1 MVIKKFSSKLVRLKL
16 TLKRKIELRH
26 RNNLGSPLEMQNSH
40 PVKHLSMPTSK
51 TLLGMGAEV
60 VGSQLSHASR

>member
-40 PVKHLSMPTSK
+40 PVKHLSMPISK

-60 VGSQLSHASR
+60 GSQLSHASR

>member
-60 VGSQLSHASR
+60 VSSQLSHASR